1 MAKYDPLAA
10 FLRRQRNQTVELS
23 FREIENLIGALLPNA
38 AASPA
43 WWQDVGTEPPTGVQ
57 HAAWGKS
64 GYRAELLRGEDRVRF
79 APQS

>member
-10 FLRRQRNQTVELS
+10 FLRRQRHQTVELS

-38 AASPA
+38 AASSG
-43 WWQDVGTEPPTGVQ
+43 WWQGVGTEMLSGVQ
-57 HAAWGKS
+57 HAAWSKS
-64 GYRAELLRGEDRVRF
+64 GYRAELLKGGDRVRF

>member
-10 FLRRQRNQTVELS
+10 FLRRQRHQTVELS

-38 AASPA
+38 AALPG
-43 WWQDVGTEPPTGVQ
+43 WWQGVGTEKPNGVQ
-57 HAAWGKS
+57 HGAWDKS
-64 GYRAELLRGEDRVRF
+64 GYRAELIKGEDRVRF